1 MGGGGGLGGVL
12 RSSRKWW
19 FYDGKVRDPR
29 SGDVFGAALVRD
41 RVRGSSKEG
50 S

>member
-1 MGGGGGLGGVL
+1 MGGGGGLGVVL
-12 RSSRKWW
+12 SISRKWW
-19 FYDGKVRDPR
+19 FYVGKVRDPR

>member
-1 MGGGGGLGGVL
+1 MGGGGGLGVL
-12 RSSRKWW
+12 QRRTRKWW

>member
-1 MGGGGGLGGVL
+1 MGGGGGLGDVL
-12 RSSRKWW
+12 RSTRKCW
-19 FYDGKVRDPR
+19 FYVGKVRDPR
-29 SGDVFGAALVRD
+29 SRDVFGAARVSG